1 MADDDALAEAIADD
15 EGMAEAL
22 TIADEDGIADGSMTT
37 ASSGE

>member
-1 MADDDALAEAIADD
+1 MADDDAL
-15 EGMAEAL
+15 AEAL